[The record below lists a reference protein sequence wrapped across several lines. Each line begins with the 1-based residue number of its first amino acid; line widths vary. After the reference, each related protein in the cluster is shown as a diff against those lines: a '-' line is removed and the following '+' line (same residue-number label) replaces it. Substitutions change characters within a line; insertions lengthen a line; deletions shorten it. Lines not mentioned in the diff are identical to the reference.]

1 MPILAKQRRK
11 RENMSFNFHVNQ
23 PQPLIQGAQQMQ
35 NNGGGTNTGYMQQG
49 KKKKDEEQ
57 TDEINTNYL
66 EKDEPDIL
74 QIDFDEPIGEEKEE
88 NKEENKQEKKS
99 WLNNI
104 VGALSE
110 KNAQPEPPKNYSNP
124 FDNSGI

>member
-1 MPILAKQRRK
+1 
-11 RENMSFNFHVNQ
+11 MSFNFHVQ
-23 PQPLIQGAQQMQ
+23 PQPLIKGAQQMQ

-66 EKDEPDIL
+66 EQDEPDIL
-74 QIDFDEPIGEEKEE
+74 QIDFNEPIGEEKEE
-88 NKEENKQEKKS
+88 EKEENKKEKKG

-104 VGALSE
+104 VDALSE
-110 KNAQPEPPKNYSNP
+110 KPEPPKKNNSNP